1 MPLILKTE
9 QKASNENYEALE
21 TQLLATSHQQAD
33 SFREII
39 SALSSA
45 PHSLL
50 QAQQHLS
57 NLAAS
62 CQRAS
67 GLIQNFPV
75 IQTTS
80 RVYKNFA
87 DTNRMWC
94 KFEELD
100 ARVERTAQL
109 IEDDRQA
116 MTHSERP
123 KNIMLVYY
131 YLCELEAFER
141 ETMSFVGAKSPIPST
156 SPLGSPL
163 SSSGNTPSLKFY
175 V

>member
-1 MPLILKTE
+1 
-9 QKASNENYEALE
+9 
-21 TQLLATSHQQAD
+21 
-33 SFREII
+33 
-39 SALSSA
+39 
-45 PHSLL
+45 
-50 QAQQHLS
+50 
-57 NLAAS
+57 
-62 CQRAS
+62 
-67 GLIQNFPV
+67 
-75 IQTTS
+75 
-80 RVYKNFA
+80 
-87 DTNRMWC
+87 MWC